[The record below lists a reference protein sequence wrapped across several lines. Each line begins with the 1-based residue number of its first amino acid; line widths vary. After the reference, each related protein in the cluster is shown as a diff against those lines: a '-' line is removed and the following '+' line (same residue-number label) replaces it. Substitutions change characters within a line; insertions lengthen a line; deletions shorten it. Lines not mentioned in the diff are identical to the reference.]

1 MGKKGKQLT
10 QPDPISGTAIVTAQA
25 VDTLVGA
32 LRDDGQP
39 HTDESAAAF
48 VLKAREDAKLEL
60 PTPGELAQALA
71 YLRRQREV
79 EGETK

>member
-1 MGKKGKQLT
+1 MGKKGKLT

-25 VDTLVGA
+25 VDSLVGA
-32 LRDDGQP
+32 IRDGDGQP

-79 EGETK
+79 EAETK